1 MSGEKRSPIQILRD
15 DLSSMQRQ
23 VTNMNRINSNL
34 QQALSSASRQR
45 AQDQRAFQQTL
56 QAREASFS
64 RSVNGLQSNM
74 RSMETRHLDAMRRQ
88 NNEFG
93 QRLQEQSLAQQSQLL
108 REKQERVAAMQLQ
121 KRELE
126 QQITQEIGQE
136 RAERQRQIQRL
147 EREIATIDAELR
159 TEIARVEQEFDQ
171 KLDLERVQRQ
181 RALNNLRE
189 WTSGMLERQREEYL
203 SIAEAHEQEM
213 VAIRDDMNQVFAK
226 EAFNQQTARAFIEDL
241 ERQIQEANEH
251 LPHRKF
257 TPGQLEKIRRNTTDA
272 KMEVSQREQAAMA
285 GAKAAYF
292 DLVDLR
298 EEIIRKEQEFNLW
311 HQATLEM
318 ARSLFE
324 NVRANREVSLEQS
337 EELVE
342 VDFWTNGRFSA
353 LEEQIKVIKDE
364 LEHGRED
371 YSLEEVK
378 QRMEELKTLAEEEQ
392 ALIKEAVERVISSQ
406 LRAEMA
412 DVVVEALQK
421 EGFTMLES
429 GYEKEDQR
437 KVYLVKVA
445 NNAGTEIVA
454 AVVPNDETNTNTLSI
469 NTRDERFF
477 REELTQAR
485 FEDIKRLLQE
495 SGLHVGKTEC
505 FNEHIQGLYDVENIL
520 KRGGQGIPKAVLEK
534 ARMLNG
540 QTG

>member
-1 MSGEKRSPIQILRD
+1 MSGEKRSPIEILRD
-15 DLSSMQRQ
+15 DLSSMQRK

-34 QQALSSASRQR
+34 QRALSSASQQR
-45 AQDQRAFQQTL
+45 ARDQRSFQQTL

-64 RSVNGLQSNM
+64 RSVNSLQSNM
-74 RSMETRHLDAMRRQ
+74 RSMEGRHLDAMRRQ

-93 QRLQEQSLAQQSQLL
+93 KRLQEQSLAHQSQLL
-108 REKQERVAAMQLQ
+108 REKQERAAAMQRQ
-121 KRELE
+121 KQELE
-126 QQITQEIGQE
+126 QQITHEVGQE

-147 EREIATIDAELR
+147 EREIAAVESELR
-159 TEIARVEQEFDQ
+159 TEIGRVEQEFGQ

-181 RALNNLRE
+181 RAISNLQE
-189 WTSGMLERQREEYL
+189 WTSGVLDRQREEYL

-213 VAIRDDMNQVFAK
+213 ATIREDMNQIFAK
-226 EAFNQQTARAFIEDL
+226 EAFNQQTAVAFIADL

-251 LPHRKF
+251 LPHQKF
-257 TPGQLEKIRRNTTDA
+257 TPGQLEKVRRNAADA
-272 KMEVSQREQAAMA
+272 RAEVAQREQAAMA

-324 NVRANREVSLEQS
+324 NVQTNRQVSVEEG

-342 VDFWTNGRFSA
+342 VDYWTQGRFSD
-353 LEEQIKVIKDE
+353 LEERIKGIKDE
-364 LEHGRED
+364 LENDHEAC
-371 YSLEEVK
+371 SLEDIK
-378 QRMEELKTLAEEEQ
+378 QRMEDLKALAEEEQ

-485 FEDIKRLLQE
+485 FEDIKRLMEE

-505 FNEHIQGLYDVENIL
+505 FNEHIEGLYDVENIL
-520 KRGGQGIPKAVLEK
+520 KREGQGIPKTVLEK